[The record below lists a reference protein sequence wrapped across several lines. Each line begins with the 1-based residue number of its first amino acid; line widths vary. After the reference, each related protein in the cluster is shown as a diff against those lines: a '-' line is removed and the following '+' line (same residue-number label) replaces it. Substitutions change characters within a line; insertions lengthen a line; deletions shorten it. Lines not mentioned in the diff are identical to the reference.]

1 MKGTVM
7 GFDPDTNTGAISGYD
22 GKRYDFA
29 TVDWHGNRRPR
40 HGDLVDFAPDA
51 QRAAQIYPM
60 QPEYLPPSFGQF
72 LFSLEGRVSRSQ
84 LWLRWFL
91 PVIAIHVVL
100 WIAIAIAAAADSSA
114 ATGTLIVIWVIFWLV
129 TLWPNIAVMVRRI
142 HDRNKTGWLVLAYW
156 VPSALQTVLIVADA
170 SDNAAGT
177 ILSLITMA
185 VGLWFFIEFGCM
197 RGTIGANRYG
207 PDPVPPR

>member
-1 MKGTVM
+1 ERLFVRGTEDDSRLETHVIPQTKAALTRLRAETAMKGNVI

-29 TVDWHGNRRPR
+29 TADWHGNRRPR
-40 HGDLVDFAPDA
+40 HGDLVDFAPNG

-60 QPEYLPPSFGQF
+60 QPEYAPPSFGQF

-114 ATGTLIVIWVIFWLV
+114 GTGTLIVIWVIFWLV
-129 TLWPNIAVMVRRI
+129 TLWPNIAVMVKRI

-156 VPSALQTVLIVADA
+156 VPSALQTALIVVDA

-177 ILSLITMA
+177 ILS
-185 VGLWFFIEFGCM
+185 
-197 RGTIGANRYG
+197 
-207 PDPVPPR
+207 